1 MIDISKLRVAHA
13 RAYVADD
20 KAACERL
27 AWAISYAIA
36 GDVERAE
43 PVYQQY
49 VKEAA

>member
-1 MIDISKLRVAHA
+1 MDISILKAAHA
-13 RAYVADD
+13 NAYVRGD
-20 KAACERL
+20 KVAQERL

-43 PVYQQY
+43 SAYNQY